1 MDEHIFKMRVTKWEE
16 GAASLHG
23 SYDDLSPQEQN
34 AFNTLYNL
42 WRNAAF
48 SDDLKNRVER
58 QVKLLSDSD
67 KLHNNN
73 RDIVLASKNFRS
85 MSRELYGTD
94 VATLRQFVAYMKN
107 KCGGPVRNNN
117 RPQPTSSP
125 RPATNN
131 RPQPTSSPRPVTNNR
146 PQPTSSPR
154 PVTNNRPQ
162 PTSSPRPVTNNRPQP
177 TSSPR
182 PVTNNR
188 PQPTSSPRPVTNNR
202 PQPTSSPRPVTN
214 NRPQPTTNH
223 SFRPTGNSGH
233 GGDGNDGTHF
243 SRDMIGYAVG
253 VMLLIGI
260 CVAMAAGWSHATAPK
275 PYDYAKWLRTEWNG
289 ETGGMPTTLIVDT
302 VCGDSVE
309 ARLMISKAGGL
320 VKENLKGSLEIASEG
335 CYVYLRNSDPQTNDS
350 SVIRLLVAQ
359 EAVRMGGSVQTSDS
373 TSLAMSLLR
382 AGSKEKVKVQAGT
395 SQPKQSKKN
404 RKSQRTRKTDNSNGS
419 YSSSS
424 STNTSSASHSVRNK
438 PTEEAQPAASEPSQ
452 PDPSKGGFRLEVIKK
467 E

>member
-1 MDEHIFKMRVTKWEE
+1 
-16 GAASLHG
+16 
-23 SYDDLSPQEQN
+23 
-34 AFNTLYNL
+34 
-42 WRNAAF
+42 
-48 SDDLKNRVER
+48 
-58 QVKLLSDSD
+58 
-67 KLHNNN
+67 
-73 RDIVLASKNFRS
+73 
-85 MSRELYGTD
+85 
-94 VATLRQFVAYMKN
+94 
-107 KCGGPVRNNN
+107 
-117 RPQPTSSP
+117 
-125 RPATNN
+125 
-131 RPQPTSSPRPVTNNR
+131 
-146 PQPTSSPR
+146 
-154 PVTNNRPQ
+154 
-162 PTSSPRPVTNNRPQP
+162 
-177 TSSPR
+177 
-182 PVTNNR
+182 
-188 PQPTSSPRPVTNNR
+188 
-202 PQPTSSPRPVTN
+202 
-214 NRPQPTTNH
+214 
-223 SFRPTGNSGH
+223 
-233 GGDGNDGTHF
+233 
-243 SRDMIGYAVG
+243 MIGYAVG

-320 VKENLKGSLEIASEG
+320 VKENLKGCLEIASEG

-424 STNTSSASHSVRNK
+424 STNTRSTSHSVRNK

>member
-16 GAASLHG
+16 GAASLNG

-94 VATLRQFVAYMKN
+94 EATLRQFVAYMKN

-131 RPQPTSSPRPVTNNR
+131 RPHSTTS
-146 PQPTSSPR
+146 
-154 PVTNNRPQ
+154 
-162 PTSSPRPVTNNRPQP
+162 
-177 TSSPR
+177 
-182 PVTNNR
+182 
-188 PQPTSSPRPVTNNR
+188 
-202 PQPTSSPRPVTN
+202 
-214 NRPQPTTNH
+214 H

-233 GGDGNDGTHF
+233 GGDGNNGTRF

-382 AGSKEKVKVQAGT
+382 AGSKEKVDVQT
-395 SQPKQSKKN
+395 VISKPKQSKKN
-404 RKSQRTRKTDNSNGS
+404 RKSRSTRKTDNSNGS

>member
-146 PQPTSSPR
+146 PQPT
-154 PVTNNRPQ
+154 
-162 PTSSPRPVTNNRPQP
+162 
-177 TSSPR
+177 
-182 PVTNNR
+182 
-188 PQPTSSPRPVTNNR
+188 
-202 PQPTSSPRPVTN
+202 
-214 NRPQPTTNH
+214 TNH

-289 ETGGMPTTLIVDT
+289 EKGGMPTTLIVDT

-404 RKSQRTRKTDNSNGS
+404 RKSRSTRKSDNSNGS

>member
-42 WRNAAF
+42 WRNATF

-117 RPQPTSSP
+117 RPQPTSPP

-162 PTSSPRPVTNNRPQP
+162 PT
-177 TSSPR
+177 
-182 PVTNNR
+182 
-188 PQPTSSPRPVTNNR
+188 
-202 PQPTSSPRPVTN
+202 
-214 NRPQPTTNH
+214 TNH
-223 SFRPTGNSGH
+223 SSRPTGNSGH

-302 VCGDSVE
+302 VYGDSVE

-320 VKENLKGSLEIASEG
+320 VKENLKGSLEIVSEG

-395 SQPKQSKKN
+395 YQPKQSKKN
-404 RKSQRTRKTDNSNGS
+404 RKSRSTRKTDNSNGS

-424 STNTSSASHSVRNK
+424 STNTRSTSHSVRNK

>member
-34 AFNTLYNL
+34 AFDTLYNL
-42 WRNAAF
+42 WCNATF

-146 PQPTSSPR
+146 PQPT
-154 PVTNNRPQ
+154 
-162 PTSSPRPVTNNRPQP
+162 
-177 TSSPR
+177 
-182 PVTNNR
+182 
-188 PQPTSSPRPVTNNR
+188 
-202 PQPTSSPRPVTN
+202 
-214 NRPQPTTNH
+214 TNH

-233 GGDGNDGTHF
+233 GGDGNDDTRF

-253 VMLLIGI
+253 VILLIGI

-335 CYVYLRNSDPQTNDS
+335 CYVYLRNSDSQTNDS

-395 SQPKQSKKN
+395 YQPKQSKKN
-404 RKSQRTRKTDNSNGS
+404 RKSRSTRKSDSSNGS

-424 STNTSSASHSVRNK
+424 STNTRSTSHSVRNK

>member
-16 GAASLHG
+16 GAASLKG
-23 SYDDLSPQEQN
+23 SFDDLSPQEQN
-34 AFNTLYNL
+34 AFDTLCNL

-94 VATLRQFVAYMKN
+94 EATLRQFVAYMKN

-131 RPQPTSSPRPVTNNR
+131 RPQPT
-146 PQPTSSPR
+146 
-154 PVTNNRPQ
+154 
-162 PTSSPRPVTNNRPQP
+162 
-177 TSSPR
+177 
-182 PVTNNR
+182 
-188 PQPTSSPRPVTNNR
+188 
-202 PQPTSSPRPVTN
+202 
-214 NRPQPTTNH
+214 TNH
-223 SFRPTGNSGH
+223 SSRPTGNSGH
-233 GGDGNDGTHF
+233 GGDGNDDTHF

-302 VCGDSVE
+302 VRGDSVE

-335 CYVYLRNSDPQTNDS
+335 CYVYLRNSDPQANDS

-382 AGSKEKVKVQAGT
+382 AGSKEKVDVQT
-395 SQPKQSKKN
+395 VISKPKQSKKN
-404 RKSQRTRKTDNSNGS
+404 SKSRRTRKSDNSNGS

-424 STNTSSASHSVRNK
+424 STNTRATSHSVRNK

>member
-34 AFNTLYNL
+34 AFDTLYNL
-42 WRNAAF
+42 WRNATF

-146 PQPTSSPR
+146 PQPT
-154 PVTNNRPQ
+154 
-162 PTSSPRPVTNNRPQP
+162 
-177 TSSPR
+177 
-182 PVTNNR
+182 
-188 PQPTSSPRPVTNNR
+188 
-202 PQPTSSPRPVTN
+202 
-214 NRPQPTTNH
+214 TNH

-233 GGDGNDGTHF
+233 GGDGNDDTRF

-302 VCGDSVE
+302 VRSDSVE

-382 AGSKEKVKVQAGT
+382 AGSKEKVDVQT
-395 SQPKQSKKN
+395 VISKPKQSKKN
-404 RKSQRTRKTDNSNGS
+404 RKSRSTRKSDNSNGS

-424 STNTSSASHSVRNK
+424 STNTRSTSHSVRNK

>member
-107 KCGGPVRNNN
+107 KCGGPVRNN
-117 RPQPTSSP
+117 
-125 RPATNN
+125 
-131 RPQPTSSPRPVTNNR
+131 
-146 PQPTSSPR
+146 
-154 PVTNNRPQ
+154 
-162 PTSSPRPVTNNRPQP
+162 
-177 TSSPR
+177 
-182 PVTNNR
+182 
-188 PQPTSSPRPVTNNR
+188 NNR

-309 ARLMISKAGGL
+309 ARLMISKTGGL

-382 AGSKEKVKVQAGT
+382 AGSKEKVKVQTGT
-395 SQPKQSKKN
+395 YQPKQSKKN
-404 RKSQRTRKTDNSNGS
+404 RKSRSTRKTNNSNGS

-424 STNTSSASHSVRNK
+424 STNTRSTSHSVRNK

>member
-16 GAASLHG
+16 GAASLKG
-23 SYDDLSPQEQN
+23 SFDDLSPQEQN
-34 AFNTLYNL
+34 AFDTLYNL

-94 VATLRQFVAYMKN
+94 EATLRQFVAYMKN
-107 KCGGPVRNNN
+107 KCGGPVRNN
-117 RPQPTSSP
+117 
-125 RPATNN
+125 NN

-162 PTSSPRPVTNNRPQP
+162 PTM
-177 TSSPR
+177 
-182 PVTNNR
+182 
-188 PQPTSSPRPVTNNR
+188 
-202 PQPTSSPRPVTN
+202 
-214 NRPQPTTNH
+214 NH
-223 SFRPTGNSGH
+223 SSRPTGNSGH

-253 VMLLIGI
+253 VILLIGI

-302 VCGDSVE
+302 VRGDSVE

-335 CYVYLRNSDPQTNDS
+335 CYVYLRNSDPQANDS

-382 AGSKEKVKVQAGT
+382 AGSKEKVDVQT
-395 SQPKQSKKN
+395 VISKSKQSKKN
-404 RKSQRTRKTDNSNGS
+404 RKSRSTRKSDNSNGS

-424 STNTSSASHSVRNK
+424 STNTRSASHSVRNK
-438 PTEEAQPAASEPSQ
+438 PTEEAQPTASEPSQ

>member
-107 KCGGPVRNNN
+107 KCGGPVRNN
-117 RPQPTSSP
+117 
-125 RPATNN
+125 
-131 RPQPTSSPRPVTNNR
+131 
-146 PQPTSSPR
+146 
-154 PVTNNRPQ
+154 
-162 PTSSPRPVTNNRPQP
+162 
-177 TSSPR
+177 
-182 PVTNNR
+182 
-188 PQPTSSPRPVTNNR
+188 NNR

-382 AGSKEKVKVQAGT
+382 AGSKEKVDVQT
-395 SQPKQSKKN
+395 VISKPKQSKKN
-404 RKSQRTRKTDNSNGS
+404 RKSRSTRKTDNSNGS

-424 STNTSSASHSVRNK
+424 STNTRSTSHSVRNK

>member
-125 RPATNN
+125 RPA
-131 RPQPTSSPRPVTNNR
+131 
-146 PQPTSSPR
+146 
-154 PVTNNRPQ
+154 
-162 PTSSPRPVTNNRPQP
+162 TNNRPQP

-404 RKSQRTRKTDNSNGS
+404 RKSRSTRKTDNSNGS

-438 PTEEAQPAASEPSQ
+438 PTEEAQPVASEPSQ

>member
-125 RPATNN
+125 RP
-131 RPQPTSSPRPVTNNR
+131 VTNNR

-154 PVTNNRPQ
+154 PA
-162 PTSSPRPVTNNRPQP
+162 
-177 TSSPR
+177 
-182 PVTNNR
+182 
-188 PQPTSSPRPVTNNR
+188 TNNR

-335 CYVYLRNSDPQTNDS
+335 CYVYLRNSDPQANDS

-382 AGSKEKVKVQAGT
+382 AGSNEKVKVQAGT

>member
-42 WRNAAF
+42 WRNATF

-107 KCGGPVRNNN
+107 KCGGPVRN
-117 RPQPTSSP
+117 
-125 RPATNN
+125 
-131 RPQPTSSPRPVTNNR
+131 
-146 PQPTSSPR
+146 
-154 PVTNNRPQ
+154 
-162 PTSSPRPVTNNRPQP
+162 
-177 TSSPR
+177 
-182 PVTNNR
+182 NNR

-382 AGSKEKVKVQAGT
+382 AGSKEKVQAGT

-404 RKSQRTRKTDNSNGS
+404 RKSRSTRKTDNSNGS

>member
-107 KCGGPVRNNN
+107 KCGGPVRTNN

-125 RPATNN
+125 RPA
-131 RPQPTSSPRPVTNNR
+131 
-146 PQPTSSPR
+146 
-154 PVTNNRPQ
+154 
-162 PTSSPRPVTNNRPQP
+162 
-177 TSSPR
+177 
-182 PVTNNR
+182 
-188 PQPTSSPRPVTNNR
+188 TNNR

-260 CVAMAAGWSHATAPK
+260 CVAMAAGWSHATASK

-382 AGSKEKVKVQAGT
+382 AGSKEKVKVQT
-395 SQPKQSKKN
+395 VISKPKQSKKN
-404 RKSQRTRKTDNSNGS
+404 RKSRSTRQTDNSNGS

-424 STNTSSASHSVRNK
+424 STNTRSTSHSVRNK

>member
-107 KCGGPVRNNN
+107 KCGGPVRTNN

-131 RPQPTSSPRPVTNNR
+131 RPQPTSSPRPVN
-146 PQPTSSPR
+146 
-154 PVTNNRPQ
+154 
-162 PTSSPRPVTNNRPQP
+162 
-177 TSSPR
+177 
-182 PVTNNR
+182 
-188 PQPTSSPRPVTNNR
+188 NNR

-395 SQPKQSKKN
+395 YQPKQSKKN
-404 RKSQRTRKTDNSNGS
+404 RKSRSTRKTDNSNGS

>member
-125 RPATNN
+125 RPA
-131 RPQPTSSPRPVTNNR
+131 
-146 PQPTSSPR
+146 
-154 PVTNNRPQ
+154 
-162 PTSSPRPVTNNRPQP
+162 
-177 TSSPR
+177 
-182 PVTNNR
+182 
-188 PQPTSSPRPVTNNR
+188 
-202 PQPTSSPRPVTN
+202 TN

-424 STNTSSASHSVRNK
+424 STNTRSTSHSVRNK

>member
-42 WRNAAF
+42 WRNATF

-117 RPQPTSSP
+117 
-125 RPATNN
+125 
-131 RPQPTSSPRPVTNNR
+131 
-146 PQPTSSPR
+146 
-154 PVTNNRPQ
+154 
-162 PTSSPRPVTNNRPQP
+162 
-177 TSSPR
+177 
-182 PVTNNR
+182 NR

-223 SFRPTGNSGH
+223 SSRPTGNSGH

-302 VCGDSVE
+302 VRGDSVE

-335 CYVYLRNSDPQTNDS
+335 CYVYLRNSDSQTNDS

-395 SQPKQSKKN
+395 YQPKQSKKN
-404 RKSQRTRKTDNSNGS
+404 RKSRSTRKTDNSNGS

>member
-117 RPQPTSSP
+117 
-125 RPATNN
+125 N
-131 RPQPTSSPRPVTNNR
+131 RPQPTSS
-146 PQPTSSPR
+146 S
-154 PVTNNRPQ
+154 
-162 PTSSPRPVTNNRPQP
+162 
-177 TSSPR
+177 
-182 PVTNNR
+182 
-188 PQPTSSPRPVTNNR
+188 
-202 PQPTSSPRPVTN
+202 RPVTN

-223 SFRPTGNSGH
+223 SSRPTGNSGH

-350 SVIRLLVAQ
+350 SVIRLFVAQ

-382 AGSKEKVKVQAGT
+382 AGSNEKVDVQT
-395 SQPKQSKKN
+395 VISKPKQSKKN
-404 RKSQRTRKTDNSNGS
+404 RKSRSTRKTDNSNGS

-438 PTEEAQPAASEPSQ
+438 PTEEAQPAASESSQ

>member
-42 WRNAAF
+42 WRNATF

-107 KCGGPVRNNN
+107 KCGGPVRN
-117 RPQPTSSP
+117 
-125 RPATNN
+125 
-131 RPQPTSSPRPVTNNR
+131 
-146 PQPTSSPR
+146 
-154 PVTNNRPQ
+154 
-162 PTSSPRPVTNNRPQP
+162 
-177 TSSPR
+177 
-182 PVTNNR
+182 
-188 PQPTSSPRPVTNNR
+188 NNR

-350 SVIRLLVAQ
+350 SVIRLLVAP

-395 SQPKQSKKN
+395 SQSKQSKKN

>member
-16 GAASLHG
+16 AAASLHG

-162 PTSSPRPVTNNRPQP
+162 PT
-177 TSSPR
+177 
-182 PVTNNR
+182 
-188 PQPTSSPRPVTNNR
+188 
-202 PQPTSSPRPVTN
+202 
-214 NRPQPTTNH
+214 TNH

-260 CVAMAAGWSHATAPK
+260 CVAMAAGWSHATASK

-382 AGSKEKVKVQAGT
+382 AGSKEKVDVQT
-395 SQPKQSKKN
+395 VISKPKQSKKN
-404 RKSQRTRKTDNSNGS
+404 RKSRSTRKTDNSNGS

-424 STNTSSASHSVRNK
+424 STNTRSTSHSVRNK

>member
-16 GAASLHG
+16 GAASLHA

-146 PQPTSSPR
+146 PQPTSSSR

-162 PTSSPRPVTNNRPQP
+162 PTSS
-177 TSSPR
+177 S
-182 PVTNNR
+182 
-188 PQPTSSPRPVTNNR
+188 
-202 PQPTSSPRPVTN
+202 RPVTN

-223 SFRPTGNSGH
+223 SSRPTGNSGH
-233 GGDGNDGTHF
+233 GGDGNDDTRFG
-243 SRDMIGYAVG
+243 RDMIGYAVG

-302 VCGDSVE
+302 VYGDSVE

-382 AGSKEKVKVQAGT
+382 AGSNEKVKVQTGT
-395 SQPKQSKKN
+395 YQPKQSKKN
-404 RKSQRTRKTDNSNGS
+404 RKSRSTRKTDNSNGS

-424 STNTSSASHSVRNK
+424 STNTRSTSHSVRNK
-438 PTEEAQPAASEPSQ
+438 PTEEAQPTASEPSQ

>member
-146 PQPTSSPR
+146 PQS
-154 PVTNNRPQ
+154 
-162 PTSSPRPVTNNRPQP
+162 
-177 TSSPR
+177 
-182 PVTNNR
+182 
-188 PQPTSSPRPVTNNR
+188 TSSPRPVTNNR

>member
-162 PTSSPRPVTNNRPQP
+162 PT
-177 TSSPR
+177 
-182 PVTNNR
+182 
-188 PQPTSSPRPVTNNR
+188 
-202 PQPTSSPRPVTN
+202 
-214 NRPQPTTNH
+214 TNH

-309 ARLMISKAGGL
+309 ARLMISKTGGL

-382 AGSKEKVKVQAGT
+382 AGSKEKVDIQTVISK
-395 SQPKQSKKN
+395 PKQSKKN
-404 RKSQRTRKTDNSNGS
+404 RKSRSTRKTDNSNGS

-438 PTEEAQPAASEPSQ
+438 PTEEAQPAASESSQ

>member
-16 GAASLHG
+16 GAASLNG

-34 AFNTLYNL
+34 AFDTLCNL

-94 VATLRQFVAYMKN
+94 EATLRQFVAYMKN

-117 RPQPTSSP
+117 RPQPTSSS

-146 PQPTSSPR
+146 PQPTM
-154 PVTNNRPQ
+154 
-162 PTSSPRPVTNNRPQP
+162 
-177 TSSPR
+177 
-182 PVTNNR
+182 
-188 PQPTSSPRPVTNNR
+188 
-202 PQPTSSPRPVTN
+202 
-214 NRPQPTTNH
+214 NH
-223 SFRPTGNSGH
+223 SSRPTGNSGH
-233 GGDGNDGTHF
+233 GGDGNDGTRF

-253 VMLLIGI
+253 VILLIGI

-335 CYVYLRNSDPQTNDS
+335 CYVYLRNSDSQANDS

-382 AGSKEKVKVQAGT
+382 AGSKEKVDVQT
-395 SQPKQSKKN
+395 VISKSKQSKKN
-404 RKSQRTRKTDNSNGS
+404 RKSRSTRKSDNSNGS

-424 STNTSSASHSVRNK
+424 STNTRSTSHSVRNK

-467 E
+467 D

>member
-1 MDEHIFKMRVTKWEE
+1 M
-16 GAASLHG
+16 
-23 SYDDLSPQEQN
+23 
-34 AFNTLYNL
+34 
-42 WRNAAF
+42 
-48 SDDLKNRVER
+48 
-58 QVKLLSDSD
+58 
-67 KLHNNN
+67 
-73 RDIVLASKNFRS
+73 LASKNFRS

-94 VATLRQFVAYMKN
+94 EATLRQFVAYMKN
-107 KCGGPVRNNN
+107 KCGGPVRNN
-117 RPQPTSSP
+117 
-125 RPATNN
+125 NN

-154 PVTNNRPQ
+154 PA
-162 PTSSPRPVTNNRPQP
+162 
-177 TSSPR
+177 
-182 PVTNNR
+182 
-188 PQPTSSPRPVTNNR
+188 
-202 PQPTSSPRPVTN
+202 TN

-233 GGDGNDGTHF
+233 GGDGNDDTHF

-382 AGSKEKVKVQAGT
+382 AGSKEKVDVQT
-395 SQPKQSKKN
+395 VISKPKQSKKN
-404 RKSQRTRKTDNSNGS
+404 RKSRSTRKSDSSNGS

-424 STNTSSASHSVRNK
+424 STNTRSASHSVRNK
-438 PTEEAQPAASEPSQ
+438 PTEEAQSAASEPSQ

>member
-107 KCGGPVRNNN
+107 KCGGPVRNN
-117 RPQPTSSP
+117 
-125 RPATNN
+125 
-131 RPQPTSSPRPVTNNR
+131 
-146 PQPTSSPR
+146 
-154 PVTNNRPQ
+154 
-162 PTSSPRPVTNNRPQP
+162 
-177 TSSPR
+177 
-182 PVTNNR
+182 
-188 PQPTSSPRPVTNNR
+188 NNR

-382 AGSKEKVKVQAGT
+382 AGSNEKVDVQT
-395 SQPKQSKKN
+395 VISKPKQSKKN
-404 RKSQRTRKTDNSNGS
+404 RKSRSTRKTDNSNGS

-424 STNTSSASHSVRNK
+424 STNTRSTSQSVRNK

>member
-16 GAASLHG
+16 GAASLNG

-34 AFNTLYNL
+34 AFDTLCNL

-94 VATLRQFVAYMKN
+94 EATLRQFVAYMKN

-117 RPQPTSSP
+117 RPQPTSSS

-146 PQPTSSPR
+146 PQPTM
-154 PVTNNRPQ
+154 
-162 PTSSPRPVTNNRPQP
+162 
-177 TSSPR
+177 
-182 PVTNNR
+182 
-188 PQPTSSPRPVTNNR
+188 
-202 PQPTSSPRPVTN
+202 
-214 NRPQPTTNH
+214 NH
-223 SFRPTGNSGH
+223 SSRPTGNSGH
-233 GGDGNDGTHF
+233 GGDGNDGTRF

-253 VMLLIGI
+253 VILLIGI

-275 PYDYAKWLRTEWNG
+275 PYDYAKCLRTEWNG

-335 CYVYLRNSDPQTNDS
+335 CYVYLRNSDSQANDS

-382 AGSKEKVKVQAGT
+382 AGSKEKVDVQT
-395 SQPKQSKKN
+395 VISKSKQSKKN
-404 RKSQRTRKTDNSNGS
+404 RKSRSTRKSDNSNGS

-424 STNTSSASHSVRNK
+424 STNTRSTSHSVRNK

>member
-117 RPQPTSSP
+117 NRPQPTSSP
-125 RPATNN
+125 RPA
-131 RPQPTSSPRPVTNNR
+131 
-146 PQPTSSPR
+146 
-154 PVTNNRPQ
+154 
-162 PTSSPRPVTNNRPQP
+162 
-177 TSSPR
+177 
-182 PVTNNR
+182 
-188 PQPTSSPRPVTNNR
+188 TNNR

-382 AGSKEKVKVQAGT
+382 AGSKEKVDVQT
-395 SQPKQSKKN
+395 VISKPKQSKKN

>member
-154 PVTNNRPQ
+154 PA
-162 PTSSPRPVTNNRPQP
+162 
-177 TSSPR
+177 
-182 PVTNNR
+182 
-188 PQPTSSPRPVTNNR
+188 
-202 PQPTSSPRPVTN
+202 TN

-395 SQPKQSKKN
+395 YQPKQSKKN

-424 STNTSSASHSVRNK
+424 STNTRSTSHSVRNK
-438 PTEEAQPAASEPSQ
+438 PTEEAQPTASEPSQ

>member
-16 GAASLHG
+16 GAASLNG

-34 AFNTLYNL
+34 AFNTLCNL

-73 RDIVLASKNFRS
+73 RDIVLASKDFRS

-94 VATLRQFVAYMKN
+94 EATLRQFVAYMKN

-117 RPQPTSSP
+117 RPRPATAATSSP
-125 RPATNN
+125 RPTTNN

-154 PVTNNRPQ
+154 PA
-162 PTSSPRPVTNNRPQP
+162 
-177 TSSPR
+177 
-182 PVTNNR
+182 
-188 PQPTSSPRPVTNNR
+188 
-202 PQPTSSPRPVTN
+202 TN
-214 NRPQPTTNH
+214 NRPQPTTSH
-223 SFRPTGNSGH
+223 SSRPTGNGGH
-233 GGDGNDGTHF
+233 GGGNNGTRF

-253 VMLLIGI
+253 VILLIGI

-275 PYDYAKWLRTEWNG
+275 PYDYARWLRTEWNG

-382 AGSKEKVKVQAGT
+382 AGSKEKVDVQT
-395 SQPKQSKKN
+395 VISKPKQSKKN
-404 RKSQRTRKTDNSNGS
+404 SKSRSTRKTDNSNGS

-424 STNTSSASHSVRNK
+424 STNTRSASHSVRNK
-438 PTEEAQPAASEPSQ
+438 PTEEAQPTVSEPSQ

>member
-117 RPQPTSSP
+117 
-125 RPATNN
+125 N

-154 PVTNNRPQ
+154 PATNNRPHTTTG
-162 PTSSPRPVTNNRPQP
+162 PSS
-177 TSSPR
+177 
-182 PVTNNR
+182 
-188 PQPTSSPRPVTNNR
+188 
-202 PQPTSSPRPVTN
+202 
-214 NRPQPTTNH
+214 
-223 SFRPTGNSGH
+223 RPTGNGGHRDSGPRIRF
-233 GGDGNDGTHF
+233 D
-243 SRDMIGYAVG
+243 RDMIGYAVG

-395 SQPKQSKKN
+395 YQPKQSKKN
-404 RKSQRTRKTDNSNGS
+404 RKSRSTRKTDNSNGS

>member
-34 AFNTLYNL
+34 AFDTLYNL
-42 WRNAAF
+42 WRNATF

-146 PQPTSSPR
+146 PQPT
-154 PVTNNRPQ
+154 
-162 PTSSPRPVTNNRPQP
+162 
-177 TSSPR
+177 
-182 PVTNNR
+182 
-188 PQPTSSPRPVTNNR
+188 
-202 PQPTSSPRPVTN
+202 
-214 NRPQPTTNH
+214 TNH

-233 GGDGNDGTHF
+233 GGDGNDDTRF

-302 VCGDSVE
+302 VRSDSVE

-382 AGSKEKVKVQAGT
+382 AGSKEKVDVQT
-395 SQPKQSKKN
+395 VISKPKQSKKN
-404 RKSQRTRKTDNSNGS
+404 RKSRSTRKSDSSNGS

>member
-117 RPQPTSSP
+117 
-125 RPATNN
+125 
-131 RPQPTSSPRPVTNNR
+131 
-146 PQPTSSPR
+146 
-154 PVTNNRPQ
+154 
-162 PTSSPRPVTNNRPQP
+162 
-177 TSSPR
+177 
-182 PVTNNR
+182 
-188 PQPTSSPRPVTNNR
+188 NR

-260 CVAMAAGWSHATAPK
+260 CVAMAAGWLHATAPK

-289 ETGGMPTTLIVDT
+289 ETDGMPTTLIVDT

-382 AGSKEKVKVQAGT
+382 AGSKEKVDVQT
-395 SQPKQSKKN
+395 VISKPKQSKKN

-424 STNTSSASHSVRNK
+424 STNTRSTSHSVRNK

>member
-16 GAASLHG
+16 AAASLHG

-131 RPQPTSSPRPVTNNR
+131 RPQS
-146 PQPTSSPR
+146 
-154 PVTNNRPQ
+154 
-162 PTSSPRPVTNNRPQP
+162 

-260 CVAMAAGWSHATAPK
+260 CVAMAAGWSHATASK

>member
-85 MSRELYGTD
+85 ISRELYGTD

-107 KCGGPVRNNN
+107 KCGGPVRNN
-117 RPQPTSSP
+117 
-125 RPATNN
+125 
-131 RPQPTSSPRPVTNNR
+131 
-146 PQPTSSPR
+146 
-154 PVTNNRPQ
+154 
-162 PTSSPRPVTNNRPQP
+162 
-177 TSSPR
+177 
-182 PVTNNR
+182 
-188 PQPTSSPRPVTNNR
+188 NNR

-382 AGSKEKVKVQAGT
+382 AGSKEKVQAGT

-404 RKSQRTRKTDNSNGS
+404 RKSRSTRKTDNSNGS

>member
-16 GAASLHG
+16 GAASLEG

-58 QVKLLSDSD
+58 QVRLLSDSD

-94 VATLRQFVAYMKN
+94 AATLRQFVAYMKN

-117 RPQPTSSP
+117 RPQPATADNSSPRPTTTNRPLPANSSP
-125 RPATNN
+125 RPA
-131 RPQPTSSPRPVTNNR
+131 S
-146 PQPTSSPR
+146 
-154 PVTNNRPQ
+154 
-162 PTSSPRPVTNNRPQP
+162 
-177 TSSPR
+177 
-182 PVTNNR
+182 
-188 PQPTSSPRPVTNNR
+188 
-202 PQPTSSPRPVTN
+202 N
-214 NRPQPTTNH
+214 NRPQPTTGP
-223 SFRPTGNSGH
+223 SSRPTGNSGH
-233 GGDGNDGTHF
+233 GGDDNNDTRF

-350 SVIRLLVAQ
+350 SVIRLLVAP

>member
-125 RPATNN
+125 RPA
-131 RPQPTSSPRPVTNNR
+131 
-146 PQPTSSPR
+146 
-154 PVTNNRPQ
+154 
-162 PTSSPRPVTNNRPQP
+162 
-177 TSSPR
+177 
-182 PVTNNR
+182 
-188 PQPTSSPRPVTNNR
+188 TNNR

-382 AGSKEKVKVQAGT
+382 AGSKEKVQAGT

-404 RKSQRTRKTDNSNGS
+404 RKSRSTRKTDNSNGS

>member
-146 PQPTSSPR
+146 PQPT
-154 PVTNNRPQ
+154 
-162 PTSSPRPVTNNRPQP
+162 
-177 TSSPR
+177 
-182 PVTNNR
+182 
-188 PQPTSSPRPVTNNR
+188 
-202 PQPTSSPRPVTN
+202 
-214 NRPQPTTNH
+214 TNH

-233 GGDGNDGTHF
+233 GGDGNDGTRF
-243 SRDMIGYAVG
+243 RRDMIGYAVG

-275 PYDYAKWLRTEWNG
+275 SYDYAKWLRTEWNG

-382 AGSKEKVKVQAGT
+382 AGSKEKVKVQTGT
-395 SQPKQSKKN
+395 YQPKQSKKN
-404 RKSQRTRKTDNSNGS
+404 RKSRSTRKTDNSNGS

-424 STNTSSASHSVRNK
+424 STNTRSTSHSVRNK

>member
-117 RPQPTSSP
+117 RPQPTSSS

-146 PQPTSSPR
+146 PQPTM
-154 PVTNNRPQ
+154 
-162 PTSSPRPVTNNRPQP
+162 
-177 TSSPR
+177 
-182 PVTNNR
+182 
-188 PQPTSSPRPVTNNR
+188 
-202 PQPTSSPRPVTN
+202 
-214 NRPQPTTNH
+214 NH
-223 SFRPTGNSGH
+223 SSRPTGNSGH
-233 GGDGNDGTHF
+233 GGDGNDGTRF

-253 VMLLIGI
+253 VILLIGI

-335 CYVYLRNSDPQTNDS
+335 CYVYLRNSDSQANDS

-382 AGSKEKVKVQAGT
+382 AGSKEKVDVQT
-395 SQPKQSKKN
+395 VISKSKQSKKN
-404 RKSQRTRKTDNSNGS
+404 RKSRSTRKSDSSNGS
-419 YSSSS
+419 YNSSS
-424 STNTSSASHSVRNK
+424 STNTRSASHSVRNK

>member
-16 GAASLHG
+16 GAASLKG
-23 SYDDLSPQEQN
+23 SFDDLSPQEQN
-34 AFNTLYNL
+34 AFDTLYNL

-94 VATLRQFVAYMKN
+94 EATLRQFVAYMKN
-107 KCGGPVRNNN
+107 KCGGPVRNN
-117 RPQPTSSP
+117 
-125 RPATNN
+125 NN

-162 PTSSPRPVTNNRPQP
+162 PTSSPRPA
-177 TSSPR
+177 
-182 PVTNNR
+182 
-188 PQPTSSPRPVTNNR
+188 
-202 PQPTSSPRPVTN
+202 TN

-233 GGDGNDGTHF
+233 GGDGNDGTRF

-253 VMLLIGI
+253 VILLIGI

-302 VCGDSVE
+302 VRGDSVE

-335 CYVYLRNSDPQTNDS
+335 CYVYLRNSDPQANDS

-382 AGSKEKVKVQAGT
+382 AGSKEKVDVQT
-395 SQPKQSKKN
+395 VISKSKQSKKN
-404 RKSQRTRKTDNSNGS
+404 RKSHRTRKTESSNGS

-424 STNTSSASHSVRNK
+424 STNTRSTSHSVRNK